1 MRYVLDNKD
10 GNAYPNEAFI
20 RHLRGD
26 KAKLFVLSFRKPQSS
41 SALKYSPSSVLG
53 AWLGVKNGLVLAF
66 KALKYHFC
74 FITKLIT

>member
-26 KAKLFVLSFRKPQSS
+26 KAKLFVLSFRETNHFSQ
-41 SALKYSPSSVLG
+41 LK
-53 AWLGVKNGLVLAF
+53 F
-66 KALKYHFC
+66 FD
-74 FITKLIT
+74 FFFR